1 MYNKS
6 MNKIKNIILSLAFTA
21 SLGFADVGEP
31 NNSLDVSDGF
41 LAAGDLVVVRPIS
54 SAATVGAF
62 GIFAVVAPFTEMA
75 GRTEETYEGLVEKTG
90 KFSFDRDLGDFKK

>member
-1 MYNKS
+1 
-6 MNKIKNIILSLAFTA
+6 MNKIKTLILISLISA
-21 SLGFADVGEP
+21 SLGVADAGTQTEATPVA
-31 NNSLDVSDGF
+31 DGF

-54 SAATVGAF
+54 TAATIGAF

-75 GRTEETYEGLVEKTG
+75 GCTEETYEGLVEKTG